1 MSERNEQDWVLL
13 HESGE
18 LDETAQL
25 SDALARDEALVD
37 YTHDVRRLEALGRE
51 ALTVDGPSDDLV
63 AAVLREAASEVDLKP
78 LPMSRV
84 FVKVLAYAAT
94 LMLALGLWQFHDR
107 EQQAAR
113 VGEMQALLSL
123 GATDNATTD
132 HVASEDEDDLQALA
146 LMLLEMEGLAYEEE
160 AQADYDISEETIT
173 QPVSLRPRA
182 TQGHNT
188 LAFHARKY
196 G

>member
-1 MSERNEQDWVLL
+1 M
-13 HESGE
+13 
-18 LDETAQL
+18 
-25 SDALARDEALVD
+25 
-37 YTHDVRRLEALGRE
+37 
-51 ALTVDGPSDDLV
+51 DGPSDDLV

-160 AQADYDISEETIT
+160 AQADYDISEEAIT